1 MSIKKKQKTNP
12 NYRPGIDPHSYRKDT
27 HLKLGEPNPKD
38 LGTDGYEYEED
49 ILEDYKN
56 MSRKFTKKELK
67 QFVADGAK
75 QGVIYNEKEIL
86 ALKNLKFKDAFID
99 PEGNGGI
106 IIKLPKEEYYKNDNR
121 QKNK

>member
-1 MSIKKKQKTNP
+1 
-12 NYRPGIDPHSYRKDT
+12 
-27 HLKLGEPNPKD
+27 
-38 LGTDGYEYEED
+38 
-49 ILEDYKN
+49 

-75 QGVIYNEKEIL
+75 QGVIYNKKEIL

-106 IIKLPKEEYYKNDNR
+106 IIKLPKEKTI
-121 QKNK
+121 